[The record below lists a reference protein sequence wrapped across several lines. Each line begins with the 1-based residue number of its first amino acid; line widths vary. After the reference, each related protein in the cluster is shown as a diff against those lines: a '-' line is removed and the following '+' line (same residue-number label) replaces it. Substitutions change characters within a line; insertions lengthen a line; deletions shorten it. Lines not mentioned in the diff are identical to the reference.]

1 MRKTGFYAKYELYDT
16 TARED
21 STLTTAYNQ
30 SFGDITKGKEDITTP
45 DYGTLEQN
53 YFLLDGTYPEMPDIP
68 DDVVFF
74 SSEMSGADG
83 TFTENPLLV
92 ITFTENHTSA
102 CLTLHLVGDYPL
114 EMKIRWKD
122 GDGNIIEMDTYQID
136 KNKYVAWKQV
146 ENYRKVEIEFTKAKP
161 YRYVKFRYI
170 EYGTDIIC
178 GVDGYPVKEAKLV
191 EECDPISNKIAINKL
206 TFKLID
212 ENNDFNIG
220 NMSGLHKVFQSGQK
234 ILANE
239 VVNGEVQLLGAFFL
253 DDYSTAKNV
262 TSISCVDY
270 KGLLSKHIF
279 RNGKVYTGESAGEV
293 IDAIMAA
300 AGITAYTVDEETR
313 ATPLYGWLKI
323 QDCRKALREVLFAC
337 GSVVDSSRSESLNIF
352 KVSKTIETTVMR
364 TRKFST
370 TPKNQSYISDVTVK
384 FPVYSL
390 DEESKEILKGT
401 YAPGTYTVDL
411 SSPVEEMTIS
421 GGTIT
426 EQSNNSV
433 SFTVASEGEVIISGK
448 KYTKEDISVTS
459 SVNKVDAGESRETKS
474 FSCTVLGMEQATM
487 RAKEI
492 LDYYDLRLN
501 LKIKFLNEGDKVADW
516 SEIFNADR
524 HMGSYVAGFEKMTTD
539 LTGGYISTAEL
550 RGYYKLVNDFY
561 YTGEIIA
568 GEEFGGYL

>member
-1 MRKTGFYAKYELYDT
+1 MRTTGFYAKYGLYDT

-30 SFGDITKGKEDITTP
+30 SFGDISKAKEDISVP
-45 DYGTLEQN
+45 DYGTLEQD
-53 YFLLDGTYPEMPDIP
+53 YFLLDGTHPEMPDNP

-83 TFTENPLLV
+83 TFTDNPLL
-92 ITFTENHTSA
+92 IILFTENHTSA
-102 CLTLHLVGDYPL
+102 CLTFHFVGDYPL
-114 EMKIRWKD
+114 EMKIRWV
-122 GDGNIIEMDTYQID
+122 DGNGNYIEYASYEVDS
-136 KNKYVAWKQV
+136 NKFVAWKQV
-146 ENYRKVEIEFTKAKP
+146 ENYRRLEIEFTRAKP

-212 ENNDFNIG
+212 EKNDFDIG
-220 NMSGLHKVFQSGQK
+220 NMSGIHKVFQSGQK
-234 ILANE
+234 VMAYETI
-239 VVNGEVQLLGAFFL
+239 NGEAQLLGAFFL
-253 DDYSTAKNV
+253 DSYSTTKN
-262 TSISCVDY
+262 ISTISLVDY
-270 KGLLSKHIF
+270 KGLLSKHTF
-279 RNGKVYTGESAGEV
+279 RGGKVYTGEPAGEV
-293 IDAIMAA
+293 IDQIMAA

-313 ATPLYGWLKI
+313 VTPLYGWLKI

-352 KVSKTIETTVMR
+352 KVSKTIQTTVMR

-370 TPKNQSYISDVTVK
+370 TPKNQSYISDVTIK

-401 YAPGTYTVDL
+401 YSPGTYTVDL
-411 SSPVEEMTIS
+411 SSPASALTIS

-433 SFTVASEGEVIISGK
+433 SFTVASEGEVVISGK

-501 LKIKFLNEGDKVADW
+501 LKIKFLNEGDKVVDW
-516 SEIFNADR
+516 AEVFNANR
-524 HMGSYVAGFEKMTTD
+524 QFGSYVAGIEKMTTD

>member
-270 KGLLSKHIF
+270 KGLLSKHTF

-352 KVSKTIETTVMR
+352 KVSKTIQTTVMR

-411 SSPVEEMTIS
+411 SSPAAEMTIS

>member
-21 STLTTAYNQ
+21 RTFTTAYKQ
-30 SFGDITKGKEDITTP
+30 TFADISKGKDNISSP
-45 DYGTLEQN
+45 DYGTLEKE
-53 YFLLDGTYPEMPDIP
+53 YFLLNGSLPEMPDTPEDI
-68 DDVVFF
+68 VFF
-74 SSEMSGADG
+74 SKEMSGADG
-83 TFTENPLLV
+83 TFTENPLL
-92 ITFTENHTSA
+92 IILFTENHTSA
-102 CLTLHLVGDYPL
+102 CLTFHFVGDYPL
-114 EMKIRWKD
+114 EMKIRWV
-122 GDGNIIEMDTYQID
+122 DGNGNYIEYASYEVDS
-136 KNKYVAWKQV
+136 NKFVAWKQV
-146 ENYRKVEIEFTKAKP
+146 ENYRRIEVEFIRAKP

-212 ENNDFNIG
+212 EKNDFDIG
-220 NMSGLHKVFQSGQK
+220 NMSGIHRVFQSGQK
-234 ILANE
+234 VMAYETI
-239 VVNGEVQLLGAFFL
+239 NGEAQLLGAFFL
-253 DDYSTAKNV
+253 DSYSTTKN
-262 TSISCVDY
+262 ISTISLVDY
-270 KGLLSKHIF
+270 KGLLSKHTF
-279 RNGKVYTGESAGEV
+279 RGGKV
-293 IDAIMAA
+293 
-300 AGITAYTVDEETR
+300 YTVDEETR
-313 ATPLYGWLKI
+313 VTPLYGWLKI

-352 KVSKTIETTVMR
+352 KVSKTIQTTVMR

-401 YAPGTYTVDL
+401 YSPGTYTVDL
-411 SSPVEEMTIS
+411 SSPASALTIS

-433 SFTVASEGEVIISGK
+433 SFTVASEGEVVISGK

-516 SEIFNADR
+516 SEIFNADK
-524 HMGSYVAGFEKMTTD
+524 HMGSYVAVFEKMTTD